1 MRYLITTAMLLWA
14 GGAWAEDPKPL
25 IACPQTADGI
35 FHCLDP
41 GASMTQVTV
50 PPHRYT
56 LDEIDRM
63 RAAVAKKMVAQAQ
76 QDCDAYVK
84 KYSGPGTLIAAC
96 PNDVS
101 LQSVE
106 LNVQTYMA
114 AGITPEELEAREK
127 K

>member
-1 MRYLITTAMLLWA
+1 
-14 GGAWAEDPKPL
+14 
-25 IACPQTADGI
+25 
-35 FHCLDP
+35 
-41 GASMTQVTV
+41 MTQVTV

-84 KYSGPGTLIAAC
+84 KYSGPSTLIVAC

-114 AGITPEELEAREK
+114 AGITPEALEAREK